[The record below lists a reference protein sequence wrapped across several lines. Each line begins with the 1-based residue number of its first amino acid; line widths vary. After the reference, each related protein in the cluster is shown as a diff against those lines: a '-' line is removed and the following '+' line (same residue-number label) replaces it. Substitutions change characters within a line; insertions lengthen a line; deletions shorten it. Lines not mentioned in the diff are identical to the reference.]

1 MSLKENSLLPDHK
14 ETLRQLNERLA
25 DFMQHCR
32 HLEQS
37 NKALQIKIEEK
48 MKKID
53 PQVAHWKEKE
63 QESKE
68 LLHSIC
74 TMAAQ
79 NAKTS
84 MAIENYS
91 MDLKLFKQ
99 RANQEAFEVQQLNGK
114 NEHLRTIMT
123 EFAQDIAGLKMVLA
137 DQEAEKINLAFCHQ
151 EAVQAMQ
158 QLIHPI
164 ADIHF
169 AKEEDGSRME
179 LSQLLNEIRSHYEA
193 LIASSHIPCELSAR
207 SQLEE
212 EEARQKMQKDEEELR
227 AARANLNE
235 ARKQYKTLQAE
246 IESLQAME
254 RSLKFR
260 LHSTEQHH
268 QKQLEALSAIIV
280 DLEQELREVRAGVR
294 TQIQKHQLLLNTNM
308 KLEKEISAY
317 RSLLEREEI
326 RLYGTKQIQEPKSST
341 SKISFNL
348 PSGSVEKNTE
358 VCKEASTKH
367 LLFNGNI
374 AEEGAEA
381 SATVQTEKVDQVI
394 KQWEGSFFKDNPK
407 LRKKSVSLRFDL
419 HLAAADEVCDQT
431 KQDNLPDIE
440 VRLIMRRSCSIPTMS
455 P

>member
-1 MSLKENSLLPDHK
+1 MSLKENFPLPDHK
-14 ETLRQLNERLA
+14 ETLRQLNARLA

-37 NKALQIKIEEK
+37 NNALQIKIEEK

-53 PQVAHWKEKE
+53 PQVSHWKEKE

-114 NEHLRTIMT
+114 NEHLRTMT
-123 EFAQDIAGLKMVLA
+123 TAFAQDIAGLKMVLA
-137 DQEAEKINLAFCHQ
+137 DQEAEKINLSLCHQ

-164 ADIHF
+164 DDIHF

-193 LIASSHIPCELSAR
+193 LIARSHIPCELSAR

-235 ARKQYKTLQAE
+235 ARKQYKTLQTE

-280 DLEQELREVRAGVR
+280 DLEQELQEVRAGVR

-317 RSLLEREEI
+317 RSLLEREET

-358 VCKEASTKH
+358 VCKEPSTKH

-381 SATVQTEKVDQVI
+381 SATVQTENVDQVI
-394 KQWEGSFFKDNPK
+394 KQWEGSFFKYNPK

-419 HLAAADEVCDQT
+419 HLAAADEVCAQT

>member
-1 MSLKENSLLPDHK
+1 
-14 ETLRQLNERLA
+14 
-25 DFMQHCR
+25 
-32 HLEQS
+32 
-37 NKALQIKIEEK
+37 
-48 MKKID
+48 
-53 PQVAHWKEKE
+53 
-63 QESKE
+63 
-68 LLHSIC
+68 
-74 TMAAQ
+74 
-79 NAKTS
+79 
-84 MAIENYS
+84 
-91 MDLKLFKQ
+91 
-99 RANQEAFEVQQLNGK
+99 
-114 NEHLRTIMT
+114 
-123 EFAQDIAGLKMVLA
+123 
-137 DQEAEKINLAFCHQ
+137 
-151 EAVQAMQ
+151 MQ

-280 DLEQELREVRAGVR
+280 DLEQELQEVRAGVR

-381 SATVQTEKVDQVI
+381 SATVQREEDEEEKMKRRTGASPHAMGAERPEEKKKRRRRGGDAGREHRRKNQKSQKNHKKKMKGSPVGNSHAVFINELLCVLSDRQCINSHETEKVDQVI